1 MNIPGAIY
9 ASTLLPGPAGYGL
22 LDRALEKLSGTFEE
36 PKPIILWSLRYAQHY
51 PSSDASKATDVAKDG
66 GIINF
71 AESSVDLA
79 FDDGVLEDVRRAWT
93 NITGETNGFMQ
104 FEDRETGYND
114 GDDQI

>member
-1 MNIPGAIY
+1 MNIPGVIY
-9 ASTLLPGPAGYGL
+9 ASTLLPGPAGYDL

-36 PKPIILWSLRYAQHY
+36 PKPSILWSLRYAQHC
-51 PSSDASKATDVAKDG
+51 PSSDASKATDVAKEG
-66 GIINF
+66 GIITF

-104 FEDRETGYND
+104 FEDRETGYDD